1 LRGPP
6 TTLEVAPAQ
15 LLPTGAAIL
24 VAEPLQYPV
33 PREVAQVAEGRLRHT
48 VLEVGGPASE
58 LAEYDRRHRELAA
71 QIAEIGIIA
80 AGSVTRRYT
89 RCTSAGCRC
98 NADPPA
104 PHRPYWQWT
113 AKVNGK
119 TVTRRLTARE
129 ARLYQEWIANDRRIR
144 ALLDQMRTV
153 DAKAAELLLKEDAG
167 G

>member
-1 LRGPP
+1 M
-6 TTLEVAPAQ
+6 
-15 LLPTGAAIL
+15 L
-24 VAEPLQYPV
+24 VFDKRSDMARTSAKE
-33 PREVAQVAEGRLRHT
+33 R
-48 VLEVGGPASE
+48 

-71 QIAEIGIIA
+71 QIAEIGIVA

-104 PHRPYWQWT
+104 PHGPYWQWT

-129 ARLYQEWIANDRRIR
+129 AQLYQEWIANDRRIR
-144 ALLDQMRTV
+144 ALLAQIRKV
-153 DAKAAELLLKEDAG
+153 DAKASELILKENAG